1 MLCGQWNVILGQ
13 NSASTQP
20 ANSVSL
26 LRRNG
31 HYLSCVSLASTLH
44 KQMFKAAKK
53 LTELLP
59 RVPQTDAILF
69 IVPCQRFSQISHG
82 KMRISSQPMECK
94 MAALM
99 IDGSNV
105 WWAICTKIMIR
116 YTCGFSPRIL
126 AIFSA
131 LWVFSPS
138 MCPFS
143 SHASVPHK
151 HTLNKHADICT

>member
-1 MLCGQWNVILGQ
+1 MYGRWNVILGQ

-20 ANSVSL
+20 ANSASL

-44 KQMFKAAKK
+44 KQMFKAAKE
-53 LTELLP
+53 LTDLLSL
-59 RVPQTDAILF
+59 VPQTDAILF
-69 IVPCQRFSQISHG
+69 IVPCHRFSQISHG
-82 KMRISSQPMECK
+82 KMRISSRPMECK
-94 MAALM
+94 MTTLM
-99 IDGSNV
+99 IDRSNV
-105 WWAICTKIMIR
+105 WSAICSKIMTR
-116 YTCGFSPRIL
+116 YTCGFLPRIF

-131 LWVFSPS
+131 LWVFSRS

-151 HTLNKHADICT
+151 NTLNKHAYIFT